1 MNELITYTGYHAT
14 SSVFVNSIKKY
25 GFKFKY
31 NEEHWLGN
39 GVYFFLDPYL
49 AEWWGRN
56 PTKKFG
62 SDLPNDKILQV
73 KITALEDDVCDLRI
87 LKDYLFCNETYKM
100 FCSELEDAG
109 EPILHSEITKT
120 HLRCMYFDWLVENFK
135 VKVCIASFFK
145 VNPEYLEIGQMQQ
158 QSLNKSIGIPFYEVQ
173 LCVFDK
179 GVIYNI
185 ITYDK
190 KEDESYASV

>member
-14 SSVFVNSIKKY
+14 SSEFVNSIKKY

-31 NEEHWLGN
+31 NENHWLGN

-49 AEWWGRN
+49 AEWWVGN
-56 PTKKFG
+56 PTKNFG

-73 KITALEDDVCDLRI
+73 KITALEDDVCDLRT

-109 EPILHSEITKT
+109 EPILQSEITKT

-135 VKVCIASFFK
+135 IKVCIASFFK

-179 GVIYNI
+179 DIIHNV

-190 KEDESYASV
+190 KEGESYASV